1 MDEHVNNHVNNLDV
15 VALIDDLPHENLRRG
30 HVGTVVEQL
39 AEDTVEVEFSDAE
52 GRAYAL
58 LPIAK
63 SKLMV
68 LHYEPVRAA

>member
-1 MDEHVNNHVNNLDV
+1 MDDRINTLDV
-15 VALIDDLPHENLRRG
+15 VALIDGLPDQNLRRG

-39 AEDTVEVEFSDAE
+39 ADDTVEVEFSDAD

-58 LPIAK
+58 VPVPI

-68 LHYEPVRAA
+68 LHYEPTKAA

>member
-1 MDEHVNNHVNNLDV
+1 MDEPIKNLDV
-15 VALIDDLPHENLRRG
+15 VALIDNLPDENLRRG
-30 HVGTVVEQL
+30 HVGTVVEEL
-39 AEDTVEVEFSDAE
+39 ADDTVEVEFSDAE

-58 LPIAK
+58 LPVPK